1 MAKWEMIGAKDGPRG
16 KRMAMST
23 ENSDL
28 LAKPRV
34 GQQVTIEMLR
44 RTVVDGKPVDIGD
57 QVITDART
65 AKTLIGMSIPTAK
78 LVAPVAK
85 RAKSKS

>member
-1 MAKWEMIGAKDGPRG
+1 MIGAKDGPEEN
-16 KRMAMST
+16 RMAMST

-34 GQQVTIEMLR
+34 SQKVEIEMLR
-44 RTVVDGKPVDIGD
+44 VTVVDGKRVAAGD
-57 QVITDART
+57 RVTTDART

-78 LVAPVAK
+78 LAEPKPK
-85 RAKSKS
+85 RKRDADAES